1 MEQFKILFTVTD
13 SRIQQYCHLGYFNT
27 KILGFKRVNLI
38 GGKNNAGKTAFLE
51 ALLLHNFPRPKSIIE
66 LKKIRRESSE
76 ISKSRPERTWDN
88 FFLDQKYQE
97 KIKIIGKYSEDLK
110 TVEIYVSDTINSDF
124 LH

>member
-1 MEQFKILFTVTD
+1 MLENIE
-13 SRIQQYCHLGYFNT
+13 IQNFRCFEDT

-124 LH
+124 LKIKKILKN

>member
-1 MEQFKILFTVTD
+1 MLENIE
-13 SRIQQYCHLGYFNT
+13 IQNFRCFEDT

-88 FFLDQKYQE
+88 FF
-97 KIKIIGKYSEDLK
+97 
-110 TVEIYVSDTINSDF
+110 
-124 LH
+124 